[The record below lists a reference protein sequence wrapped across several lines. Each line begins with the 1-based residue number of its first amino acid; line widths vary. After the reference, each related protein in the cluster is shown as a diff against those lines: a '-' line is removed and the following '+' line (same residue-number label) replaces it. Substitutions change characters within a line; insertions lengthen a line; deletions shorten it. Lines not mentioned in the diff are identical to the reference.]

1 MSRAPSGADTWKAMK
16 YRSLPQGERGYEL
29 LRAAL
34 TEVDDSR
41 PPAFR
46 RLEQVVGGE
55 LARLLVG
62 ALATRRPRAIPV

>member
-1 MSRAPSGADTWKAMK
+1 MTQ
-16 YRSLPQGERGYEL
+16 RSLPQGERGYEL
-29 LRAAL
+29 LRAVL

-46 RLEQVVGGE
+46 RLEQAVGGE

-62 ALATRRPRAIPV
+62 ALTPRPSRALPVLV

>member
-1 MSRAPSGADTWKAMK
+1 MSGRPSGVDTSQAMK
-16 YRSLPQGERGYEL
+16 HRSLTQGDRGYEL

-46 RLEQVVGGE
+46 RLEQAVGGE

>member
-1 MSRAPSGADTWKAMK
+1 MIH
-16 YRSLPQGERGYEL
+16 RSLPQGERGYEL

-62 ALATRRPRAIPV
+62 ALASRHPRAIPV